1 MAPLFRAAP
10 VVLLFSFRCAENS
23 HHILDMIQPIQRSV
37 QRLILLREVQTHN
50 IVDRFIEERAA
61 RHGADAGFSRQ
72 LLAEVDVAL
81 ALLEVRGDVGQHEV
95 RALGIGGTG
104 GCAP

>member
-1 MAPLFRAAP
+1 
-10 VVLLFSFRCAENS
+10 
-23 HHILDMIQPIQRSV
+23 MIQPIQRSV

-81 ALLEVRGDVGQHEV
+81 AFLRYGEMSASTKYVPRD
-95 RALGIGGTG
+95 R
-104 GCAP
+104 